1 MVQMCARNT
10 FNCYINN
17 AKSIYILMLIDG
29 GGIGTRLIMDLCH
42 ILTGACTHGATEEL
56 GEGRTQLF
64 GQSVC
69 PCGKLKIDK
78 TS

>member
-1 MVQMCARNT
+1 
-10 FNCYINN
+10 
-17 AKSIYILMLIDG
+17 MLIDG